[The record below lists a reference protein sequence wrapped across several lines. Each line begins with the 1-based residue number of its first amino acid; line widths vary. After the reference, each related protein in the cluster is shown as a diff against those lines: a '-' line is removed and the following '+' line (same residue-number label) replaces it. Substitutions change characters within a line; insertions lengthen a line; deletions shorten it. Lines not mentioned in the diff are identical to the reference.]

1 MKKVILLISLIFSTL
16 SSEPFFQLVES
27 QTIEVFLENASVF
40 LDKHIDTEKIDFKN
54 LKITLVKEVKL
65 DSDEVIPLVNAVLE
79 LRHMTLVNRGE
90 YYEVVYSVPITCSAL
105 LVSNQENNSS
115 MLTKKFEIIA
125 TDLKKLKNKLKP
137 LIPKKGKLLITN
149 ENELTITAYPSTLK
163 TIEYIL
169 KKRGCSFRELEVL
182 NP

>member
-54 LKITLVKEVKL
+54 LKIT
-65 DSDEVIPLVNAVLE
+65 
-79 LRHMTLVNRGE
+79 
-90 YYEVVYSVPITCSAL
+90 
-105 LVSNQENNSS
+105 
-115 MLTKKFEIIA
+115 
-125 TDLKKLKNKLKP
+125 
-137 LIPKKGKLLITN
+137 
-149 ENELTITAYPSTLK
+149 AYPSTLK

-169 KKRGCSFRELEVL
+169 KKRGCSFRGLEVL